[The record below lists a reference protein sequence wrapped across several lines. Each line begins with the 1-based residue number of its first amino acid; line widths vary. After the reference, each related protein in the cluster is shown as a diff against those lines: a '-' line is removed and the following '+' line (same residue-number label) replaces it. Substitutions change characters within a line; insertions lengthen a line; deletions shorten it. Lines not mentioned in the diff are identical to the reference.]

1 MGMLRDAWA
10 ALTGRR
16 RDTEPEIVLPHVPTG
31 AELLAAVDRIGP
43 QVRGRVPSM
52 VQFRVDRI
60 VAVLR
65 DTIPRL
71 NQLGAGS
78 RDAHSVMAT
87 VTSYL
92 PEALDGY
99 LRLPRRFADERP
111 IEGGKTALML
121 LIDQLDLLAATMNDI
136 FEAVCRS
143 DAEALLAHGR
153 FLAEKFG
160 KGSLEV
166 GGPGLG
172 GPSRGPG
179 SGGPGGLGSGGPGPG
194 GAGSAGPGG
203 GGGQG
208 G

>member
-1 MGMLRDAWA
+1 MGTLRDLWA
-10 ALTGRR
+10 GLTGRR
-16 RDTEPEIVLPHVPTG
+16 QTAEPAVVLPRVPTG
-31 AELLAAVDRIGP
+31 DELLAAVDRIGP
-43 QVRGRVPSM
+43 QIRGRVPSM

-60 VAVLR
+60 VVVLR

-99 LRLPRRFADERP
+99 LRLPRTFADERP

-121 LIDQLDLLAATMNDI
+121 LIDQLDLLLATMNQI
-136 FEAVCRS
+136 FDAVCRS

-160 KGSLEV
+160 KGSLDV
-166 GGPGLG
+166 GGPGGPGLG
-172 GPSRGPG
+172 GGL
-179 SGGPGGLGSGGPGPG
+179 GGGGLG
-194 GAGSAGPGG
+194 A
-203 GGGQG
+203 
-208 G
+208 